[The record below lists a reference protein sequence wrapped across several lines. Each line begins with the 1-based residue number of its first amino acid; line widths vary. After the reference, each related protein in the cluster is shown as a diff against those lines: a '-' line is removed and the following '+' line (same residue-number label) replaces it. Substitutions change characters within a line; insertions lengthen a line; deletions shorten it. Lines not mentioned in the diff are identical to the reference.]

1 MSSASTPEQAPET
14 PKAPPP
20 GRKFPCAKCGARLD
34 FDPSSHGLKCPYCGY
49 LEKIEPTAK
58 EVQER
63 DWDEFWS
70 HYEEDDAQLAGRTSQ
85 VTCSV
90 CGAIVLIEDRVHT
103 DKCPY
108 CGTFLENKP
117 EAAKGMIQPNGML
130 AFSIT
135 DKQAKQAFNTWVE
148 GRWFAPSQFR
158 KLADLGRLSNIY
170 VPHWTYDSMT
180 YTHYTGERG
189 DDYTVTEYYT
199 ETDAN
204 GNQVQRSRQVTK
216 TRWTPVSGMV
226 QHFFDDVL
234 VCASHSV
241 PERLIGGLAPWDL
254 PKLEDFRAEL
264 LSGFL
269 TERYAVGLRDGFDK
283 AKQFM
288 DGVIRQLCTRDIG
301 GNHQRLYTVNTQHLG
316 VTFKHILLPVWLA
329 PYRYQQQTYQILV
342 NGRTGKVVGTR
353 PYSWIKIA
361 LLVLVILAVLG
372 LVLFFVNRTRNAPP
386 NQQQAPVRVSLIAPS
401 TSPQAA
407 PSFPR
412 SAWERTPGRSASRQQ
427 NLDSI
432 LSTSNATP
440 SAQACVPTLSG
451 GTRAYAVPLYEFRGR
466 AA

>member
-1 MSSASTPEQAPET
+1 MSNPIVEPAPES

-34 FDPSSHGLKCPYCGY
+34 FDPSSHGLTCPYCAY
-49 LEKIEPTAK
+49 LDKIEPTAK

-70 HYEEDDAQLAGRTSQ
+70 QHEEQDEQLAGRSSQ
-85 VTCSV
+85 VTCTV
-90 CGAIVLIEDRVHT
+90 CGAVVLVEDRVQT

-130 AFSIT
+130 AFSVT

-180 YTHYTGERG
+180 YSQYTGERG

-204 GNQVQRSRQVTK
+204 GNQVQRSRQVIK

-241 PERLIGGLAPWDL
+241 PEKLIGGLAPWDL
-254 PKLEDFRAEL
+254 PSLEDYRAEL

-269 TERYAVGLRDGFDK
+269 TERYAVGLRDGFEE
-283 AKQFM
+283 AKQVM
-288 DGVIRQLCTRDIG
+288 DAEIRRLCTRDIG
-301 GNHQRLYTVNTQHLG
+301 GDQQRLHTVHTQHVG
-316 VTFKHILLPVWLA
+316 ITFKHILLPAWLA
-329 PYRYQQQTYQILV
+329 PYRYQNATYQILV

-353 PYSWIKIA
+353 PYSWVKIA
-361 LLVLVILAVLG
+361 LLVLAVLAVIGVIL
-372 LVLFFVNRTRNAPP
+372 LVASKARGAALPAPRA
-386 NQQQAPVRVSLIAPS
+386 APVSQTDSLEC
-401 TSPQAA
+401 
-407 PSFPR
+407 R
-412 SAWERTPGRSASRQQ
+412 
-427 NLDSI
+427 
-432 LSTSNATP
+432 
-440 SAQACVPTLSG
+440 
-451 GTRAYAVPLYEFRGR
+451 
-466 AA
+466 